1 VSPAR
6 RARLIPVIEISLAVL
21 ATALAFYFGE
31 RFSIATYLGMVSRR
45 AHVGVDFANLGPG
58 LFVLASGLGV
68 VTVRRWRET
77 ITERETLSET
87 RSVLANSEMQYRALV
102 ELSPAPMLLSNQD
115 LVVIFANDAA
125 RRLMRA
131 SEGNRLEGHCFLDL
145 VHPDSLARVKFRGM
159 SVLDGQAMP
168 SEEVRL
174 VRLDGTGVTVQISSV
189 PASMEGRPGI
199 QSVLQDVTHLAE
211 IADTLRQAT
220 VDTVE
225 AMARLAEV
233 RDPYTSGHQSR
244 VAKLALLM
252 AREMALPDETAQ
264 AVHIAGIVH
273 DIGKINVPVEI
284 LSKPGKLT
292 EAEFDLIKTHAER
305 GYEILSPIEF
315 PWPIAEIV
323 RQHHERLDGSGY
335 PRGISDGDI
344 LLESRILAVAD
355 TVEAVGSNRPYRPAL
370 GLEAAFRII
379 DEGRGTIYDAACVD
393 ACKAVASQVITQG

>member
-1 VSPAR
+1 VSSAR

-189 PASMEGRPGI
+189 PASMEGRPGASRASFRTSPTWPRS
-199 QSVLQDVTHLAE
+199 QTPCARRPSTRWRPWRDWLRCGTH
-211 IADTLRQAT
+211 IRQG
-220 VDTVE
+220 
-225 AMARLAEV
+225 
-233 RDPYTSGHQSR
+233 TS
-244 VAKLALLM
+244 
-252 AREMALPDETAQ
+252 
-264 AVHIAGIVH
+264 
-273 DIGKINVPVEI
+273 
-284 LSKPGKLT
+284 
-292 EAEFDLIKTHAER
+292 HA
-305 GYEILSPIEF
+305 
-315 PWPIAEIV
+315 WP
-323 RQHHERLDGSGY
+323 SW
-335 PRGISDGDI
+335 P
-344 LLESRILAVAD
+344 
-355 TVEAVGSNRPYRPAL
+355 
-370 GLEAAFRII
+370 
-379 DEGRGTIYDAACVD
+379 C
-393 ACKAVASQVITQG
+393 